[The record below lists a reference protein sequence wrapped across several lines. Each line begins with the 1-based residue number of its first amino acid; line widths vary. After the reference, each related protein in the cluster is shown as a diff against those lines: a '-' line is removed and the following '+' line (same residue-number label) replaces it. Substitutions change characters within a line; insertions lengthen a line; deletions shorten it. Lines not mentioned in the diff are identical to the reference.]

1 MIFNLVN
8 NQIQIIPTTSRHYEP
23 IMDLFNSLNKQD
35 IEYLAYDFKE
45 KQIKQD
51 ILHNRNCYIAIKNG
65 KVVGFMRI
73 IPGEYTL
80 LDELVVHPKY
90 RNAGIGYKMLSWYN
104 SKYSKGI
111 VKTKPD
117 NITMSKMLS
126 KYGYKISNKYHYDE
140 VIIWVKE

>member
-8 NQIQIIPTTSRHYEP
+8 NQIQIITAMSRHYEP
-23 IMDLFNSLNKQD
+23 IMDLFNSLSDKD

-51 ILHNRNCYIAIKNG
+51 ISHNRNCYIAIKNG

-90 RNAGIGYKMLSWYN
+90 RNIGIGYKMLAWYHD
-104 SKYSKGI
+104 KYPKSI
-111 VKTKPD
+111 AKTKLD
-117 NITMSKMLS
+117 NKLMINILKQ
-126 KYGYKISNKYHYDE
+126 YGYKVYEKSPH
-140 VIIWVKE
+140 VIKWVRE

>member
-8 NQIQIIPTTSRHYEP
+8 NQIQIIPATNKYYES
-23 IMDLFNSLNKQD
+23 IMDLFNSLSDKD

-51 ILHNRNCYIAIKNG
+51 ILHNRNCYIAIKNN

-90 RNAGIGYKMLSWYN
+90 RNAGVGYKMLIWYHD
-104 SKYSKGI
+104 KYPKSI
-111 VKTKPD
+111 AKTKPD
-117 NITMSKMLS
+117 NKLMINILKQ
-126 KYGYKISNKYHYDE
+126 YGYKVYEKSPY
-140 VIIWVKE
+140 VIKWVRE